1 MEENTEYYPTVVEID
16 GVYFD
21 VLLTR
26 EDIKTGSQRAIDYPN
41 LVPARAQC
49 VYCEQKEQYCSTWQK
64 IMGNCPKG
72 VTYGN

>member
-1 MEENTEYYPTVVEID
+1 MENNEYYHTMVEID

-21 VLLTR
+21 VLLNKT
-26 EDIKTGSQRAIDYPN
+26 EIKEGVQRAIDYPSMVN
-41 LVPARAQC
+41 PHGQC
-49 VYCEQKEQYCSTWQK
+49 VDCGNKEHYCSTWQR